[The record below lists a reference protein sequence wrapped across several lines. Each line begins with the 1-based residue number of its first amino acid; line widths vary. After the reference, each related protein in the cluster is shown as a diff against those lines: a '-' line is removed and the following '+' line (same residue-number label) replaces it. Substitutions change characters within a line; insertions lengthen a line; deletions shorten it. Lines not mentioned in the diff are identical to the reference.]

1 MPRGALQDVRAP
13 GLPWRLAA
21 ALGGTALPLLL
32 LAAALGS
39 VPLGGW
45 PGFTLALAGALLLA
59 FIAYQGADGA
69 IDPADAVRTAQDEAE
84 GGGGLEASAERLAGL
99 AASGSAGAREDEA
112 LPPLGHLLRTPVN
125 AMLGFSTLLGEE
137 VDGPLDPEQ
146 RQAVEAMVGAAER
159 LADLLGDVLELCGGR
174 EATIPVR
181 CRAVEV
187 ERVLGAAVRELRG
200 LAPDGVTVRLEPP
213 PGGLEVRADPRRLLQ
228 VLVNLGANA
237 LAAEGTGEVLLSA
250 RVDEA
255 GTRVVLSVADDG
267 PGIAEPERLLRPFE
281 RGEGGGE
288 GFGLG
293 LAVVR
298 HLVDR
303 QGGRLR
309 VDRGRSR
316 GTCWRIELPVDE
328 REGVPK

>member
-1 MPRGALQDVRAP
+1 MARGALQDVRAP

-21 ALGGTALPLLL
+21 ALGGTALPLVLL
-32 LAAALGS
+32 GAALGS

-59 FIAYQGADGA
+59 FTAYQGADEA
-69 IDPADAVRTAQDEAE
+69 IDPADGAHPAPDEAE
-84 GGGGLEASAERLAGL
+84 GGGGLEVPAERLAGP
-99 AASGSAGAREDEA
+99 AASDVAGASQAEE

-159 LADLLGDVLELCGGR
+159 LADLLGDVLELCEGR
-174 EATIPVR
+174 EATIPVG

-213 PGGLEVRADPRRLLQ
+213 SERLVARADPRRLLQ

-250 RVDEA
+250 RADEA
-255 GTRVVLSVADDG
+255 GKRVVLSVADDG

-309 VDRGRSR
+309 VDRDRPR
-316 GTCWRIELPVDE
+316 GTCWCIELPVDE
-328 REGVPK
+328 RDGAPE